1 MKKLIIAGLMCSVMP
16 FAASAAAAQDLDAM
30 SPEEL
35 YELALEEGQVTVWSL
50 SSRIAQVEVAF
61 EERYP
66 GIDLVGLDINSTNQ
80 IARLVAEQNAGIHA
94 VDVLYLSE
102 TPTVFGEL
110 VPENRLIRYF
120 PPRIEGEIA
129 PELTGPLV
137 THRLSTR
144 ALMYNEAAYPDGSPI
159 TNLWQLTTPEWRS
172 KVLIEDPAQRGEV
185 LDLLTEISLRA
196 DEMAAAYEE
205 LFGEP
210 IEVDSH
216 LDGAGQQ
223 FIQDLFE
230 NDLILIASSST
241 VRASVGDKNAQDPA
255 VGFMTY
261 SSMRDNEQEGWAL
274 QIANDVNPS
283 SGILFPAVLAIADN
297 APNPAAARLVIDFM
311 FGDDSATGGP
321 GFEPFAV
328 PGDYAARRTIEDDPE
343 ALPLEEVNL
352 WQIDP
357 AKTAA
362 ARSQILDLVITL
374 Q

>member
-1 MKKLIIAGLMCSVMP
+1 MKKLILSGLMCSIIP
-16 FAASAAAAQDLDAM
+16 FAASAAMAQNLDAM

-35 YELALEEGQVTVWSL
+35 YALALEEGQVTVWSL
-50 SSRIAQVEVAF
+50 SSRIAQIEVAF
-61 EERYP
+61 EAQYP
-66 GIDLVGLDINSTNQ
+66 GIDLIGLDINSTNQ
-80 IARLVAEQNAGIHA
+80 IARLVAEQNAGINA

-102 TPTVFGEL
+102 APTVFGDL
-110 VPENRLIRYF
+110 VPNNRLVRYF

-129 PELTGPLV
+129 HELTGPLV

-172 KVLIEDPAQRGEV
+172 KVLMEDPAQRGEV
-185 LDLLTEISLRA
+185 LDLLTEISLRS

-205 LFGEP
+205 LFGTP

-274 QIANDVNPS
+274 QIANDVNPA
-283 SGILFPAVLAIADN
+283 SGILFPAVLGIADN
-297 APNPAAARLVIDFM
+297 APNPAAARLLIDFM
-311 FGDDSATGGP
+311 FGDDTPTGGP

-328 PGDYAARRTIEDDPE
+328 PGDYAARRSIADSPD

-357 AKTAA
+357 SRTAA
-362 ARSQILDLVITL
+362 ARAKILDLVIML

>member
-1 MKKLIIAGLMCSVMP
+1 MKKLIISGLMCSIIP
-16 FAASAAAAQDLDAM
+16 FASSVAVAQDLDAM
-30 SPEEL
+30 SIEEL

-61 EERYP
+61 EARYP
-66 GIDLVGLDINSTNQ
+66 GIDLIGLDINSTNQ
-80 IARLVAEQNAGIHA
+80 IARLVAEQNAGINA

-102 TPTVFGEL
+102 APTVFGEL
-110 VPENRLIRYF
+110 VPDNRLVRYL
-120 PPRIEGEIA
+120 PPRIEGQIA
-129 PELTGPLV
+129 AELTGPLV

-172 KVLIEDPAQRGEV
+172 KVLMEDPAQRGEV

-210 IEVDSH
+210 IEVDGH

-223 FIQDLFE
+223 FIQDLFD
-230 NDLILIASSST
+230 NDLILIASSTT

-311 FGDDSATGGP
+311 FGDDTPTGGP

-328 PGDYAARRTIEDDPE
+328 PGDYATRRTIEDSPD
-343 ALPLEEVNL
+343 ALPLEDVNL

-357 AKTAA
+357 ARTAA
-362 ARSQILDLVITL
+362 ERAKILDLVIML

>member
-1 MKKLIIAGLMCSVMP
+1 
-16 FAASAAAAQDLDAM
+16 M

-35 YELALEEGQVTVWSL
+35 YEMALDEGQVTVWSL

-61 EERYP
+61 EEQYP
-66 GIDLVGLDINSTNQ
+66 GIDLIGLDINSTNQ
-80 IARLVAEQNAGIHA
+80 IARLIAEQNAGINA
-94 VDVLYLSE
+94 VDVLYMSE
-102 TPTVFGEL
+102 APTVFGEL
-110 VPENRLIRYF
+110 VPDGRLIRYL
-120 PPRIEGEIA
+120 PPRIEGQIA
-129 PELTGPLV
+129 EDLTQPLV
-137 THRLSTR
+137 THRLSSR

-172 KVLIEDPAQRGEV
+172 KVLMEDPTQRGEV
-185 LDLLTEISLRA
+185 LDLLTEIALRD

-205 LFGEP
+205 QFGEA
-210 IEVDSH
+210 IAVDSH

-241 VRASVGDKNAQDPA
+241 VRASVGDKDAQDPA

-274 QIANDVNPS
+274 QIANGVNPA
-283 SGILFPAVLAIADN
+283 SGILFPAVLAIANN

-311 FGDDSATGGP
+311 FGDDSATGGA

-328 PGDYAARRTIEDDPE
+328 PGDYAARRTIQDSPD
-343 ALPLEEVNL
+343 ALPLEDVNL
-352 WQIDP
+352 W
-357 AKTAA
+357 
-362 ARSQILDLVITL
+362 
-374 Q
+374 

>member
-1 MKKLIIAGLMCSVMP
+1 MKKLIIAGLMCSVVP
-16 FAASAAAAQDLDAM
+16 FAPALALAQDLDSM
-30 SPEEL
+30 SVDEL
-35 YELALEEGQVTVWSL
+35 YEIAKQEGQVTVWSL
-50 SSRIAQVEVAF
+50 SSRIAQIEVAF
-61 EERYP
+61 EAKYP

-102 TPTVFGEL
+102 APTVFGEL
-110 VPENRLIRYF
+110 VPAGRLVSYL
-120 PPRIEGEIA
+120 PPRVAGQIA
-129 PELTGPLV
+129 PGLTEPLP

-172 KVLIEDPAQRGEV
+172 KVLMEDPAQRGEV
-185 LDLLTEISLRA
+185 LDLLTEISLRS
-196 DEMAAAYEE
+196 DEMAAAYEAF
-205 LFGEP
+205 FGKP
-210 IEVDSH
+210 IEVEGH

-230 NDLILIASSST
+230 NDLILISSSST
-241 VRASVGDKNAQDPA
+241 VRASVGDKTATDPA

-261 SSMRDNEQEGWAL
+261 SSMRDNEKEGWAL
-274 QIANDVNPS
+274 QIANDVDPA
-283 SGILFPAVLAIADN
+283 SGILFPAVLAIADQ

-328 PGDYAARRTIEDDPE
+328 PGDYAARRTIADDPA

-362 ARSQILDLVITL
+362 ARGQILDLVIAL

>member
-1 MKKLIIAGLMCSVMP
+1 MRKLLMTGLLCSLTP
-16 FAASAAAAQDLDAM
+16 FVASVAHAQDLDTM
-30 SPEEL
+30 SVDEL
-35 YELALEEGQVTVWSL
+35 YELAREEGQVTVWSL
-50 SSRIAQVEVAF
+50 SSRIAQIETAF
-61 EERYP
+61 EEKYP

-80 IARLVAEQNAGIHA
+80 IARLIAEQNAGIGG

-110 VPENRLIRYF
+110 VPEGRVVRYM
-120 PPRIEGEIA
+120 PPRIEGQIA
-129 PELTGPLV
+129 PELTEPLV

-159 TNLWQLTTPEWRS
+159 SNLWQLTTPEWRS
-172 KVLIEDPAQRGEV
+172 KVLLEDPTLRGEV
-185 LDLLTEISLRA
+185 LDLLTEISLR
-196 DEMAAAYEE
+196 DEEMAAAYEE
-205 LFGEP
+205 LFGHP

-230 NDLILIASSST
+230 NDVILSSSSSV
-241 VRASVGDKNAQDPA
+241 VRSSVGDMNAEDPA

-274 QIANDVNPS
+274 QIANDVNPA
-283 SGILFPAVLAIADN
+283 SGILFPAVLAIARD

-311 FGDDSATGGP
+311 FGDDSPTGGP
-321 GFEPFAV
+321 GFEPFYV
-328 PGDYAARRTIEDDPE
+328 TGDYAARRTIEDPSD
-343 ALPLEEVNL
+343 ALPFDELNL

-357 AKTAA
+357 SKTAE
-362 ARSQILDLVITL
+362 ARQHILDLVIAL

>member
-1 MKKLIIAGLMCSVMP
+1 MRKFLIAGLMCSVMP
-16 FAASAAAAQDLDAM
+16 FAAVAANAQDLDAM
-30 SPEEL
+30 SVDEL

-50 SSRIAQVEVAF
+50 SSRIAQIEVAF

-66 GIDLVGLDINSTNQ
+66 GIDLIGLDINSTNQ
-80 IARLVAEQNAGIHA
+80 IARLIAEQNAGINA

-102 TPTVFGEL
+102 APTVFGQL
-110 VPENRLIRYF
+110 VPDGRLIGYV
-120 PPRIEGEIA
+120 PPRVAGEI
-129 PELTGPLV
+129 PEELQVPLP

-172 KVLIEDPAQRGEV
+172 KVLMEDPTQRGEV

-210 IEVDSH
+210 VEVDSH

-230 NDLILIASSST
+230 NDLILISSSST

-274 QIANDVNPS
+274 QIANDVNPG
-283 SGILFPAVLAIADN
+283 SGILFPAVLGIANN
-297 APNPAAARLVIDFM
+297 APSPAAARLVIDFLY
-311 FGDDSATGGP
+311 GDDTPTGGP

-328 PGDYAARRTIEDDPE
+328 AGDYAARRTIENSPDAMPF
-343 ALPLEEVNL
+343 EELNL

-357 AKTAA
+357 EKTAG
-362 ARSQILDLVITL
+362 ARAQILDLVIML